1 MKNTELWVFIFI
13 IGLLG
18 LNWPLLEV
26 FHIEVVTYLFVFW
39 LFLIGLV
46 AFASRKNGKWEA
58 HNKR

>member
-13 IGLLG
+13 IGILG
-18 LNWPLLEV
+18 LNWPLLEI

-39 LFLIGLV
+39 ILLIGLV

-58 HNKR
+58 NNKR